1 MFKFNN
7 LFDEYKNLWDKFSKK
22 FEILNVY
29 WGIVDLIS
37 FKFLIIFLELEN
49 YISKNKNNLSYIY
62 DLLVYELDEL

>member
-7 LFDEYKNLWDKFSKK
+7 LFNEYKNLWDKFSKK
-22 FEILNVY
+22 FEILNIY

-49 YISKNKNNLSYIY
+49 YISKNKNNLRYIY
-62 DLLVYELDEL
+62 DLLVCELDEL